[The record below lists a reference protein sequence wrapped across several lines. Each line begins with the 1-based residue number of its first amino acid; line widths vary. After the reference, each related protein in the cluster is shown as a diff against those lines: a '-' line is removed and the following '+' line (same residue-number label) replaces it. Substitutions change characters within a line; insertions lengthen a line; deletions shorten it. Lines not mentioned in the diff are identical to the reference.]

1 MARVEK
7 GDASTYPQGIPTQ
20 QSCILNIF
28 LLLVYHR
35 DIQYTNTISKSV
47 KIIIFCSQK
56 YNLCTPVHIMSSNIK
71 TLFSFFHRY
80 QTHVD
85 YELFEIFE
93 CELVEI
99 FCILYR
105 LYIRGHIQSQIRW
118 DFVRANLNLD
128 TAMSFSTQ
136 MVVSFPPC
144 LTLKFQFWSW
154 IISAVKFPLFS
165 FIWLF
170 LSRIR
175 LCLIQ

>member
-1 MARVEK
+1 MLYLQTMYFSHDIVPLKQMPGDLMARVEK

-105 LYIRGHIQSQIRW
+105 LLFADI
-118 DFVRANLNLD
+118 F
-128 TAMSFSTQ
+128 
-136 MVVSFPPC
+136 
-144 LTLKFQFWSW
+144 K
-154 IISAVKFPLFS
+154 VKFAEIL
-165 FIWLF
+165 
-170 LSRIR
+170 
-175 LCLIQ
+175 